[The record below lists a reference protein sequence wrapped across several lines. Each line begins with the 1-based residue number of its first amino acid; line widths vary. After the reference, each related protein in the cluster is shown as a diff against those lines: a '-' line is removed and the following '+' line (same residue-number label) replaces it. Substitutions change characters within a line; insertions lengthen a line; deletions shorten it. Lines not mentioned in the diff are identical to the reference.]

1 MGFTIRQSCTIILW
15 RYLGTHAMENSQVRH
30 KIVIGNK
37 LQDVHDGK
45 DVYLTAEEV
54 EKDRQAWLKT
64 QTPSEKLQEQL
75 EPIIDEDK
83 DEDEV
88 GEEPDTEEEQ
98 A

>member
-1 MGFTIRQSCTIILW
+1 M
-15 RYLGTHAMENSQVRH
+15 
-30 KIVIGNK
+30 KIKGRDTKPLSKEDREVFDWIGQK

-45 DVYLTAEEV
+45 SVYLTDEEV

-75 EPIIDEDK
+75 EPIIHADEDK

>member
-1 MGFTIRQSCTIILW
+1 M
-15 RYLGTHAMENSQVRH
+15 
-30 KIVIGNK
+30 KIKGRDTKPLSKEDREVFDWIGQK

-54 EKDRQAWLKT
+54 EKDRQEWLKT

-75 EPIIDEDK
+75 EPIEDEDK

-98 A
+98 ND

>member
-1 MGFTIRQSCTIILW
+1 M
-15 RYLGTHAMENSQVRH
+15 
-30 KIVIGNK
+30 KIKGRDTKPLSKEDREVFDWIGQK

-45 DVYLTAEEV
+45 DVYLTEEEV

-64 QTPSEKLQEQL
+64 QAPSEKLQEQL
-75 EPIIDEDK
+75 EPIDK

-98 A
+98 DD

>member
-1 MGFTIRQSCTIILW
+1 M
-15 RYLGTHAMENSQVRH
+15 
-30 KIVIGNK
+30 KIKGRETKPLSKEDREVFDWIGQK

-45 DVYLTAEEV
+45 DVYLSEEDV
-54 EKDRQAWLKT
+54 EKDKQAWLKT

-75 EPIIDEDK
+75 EPIEDDDK

-98 A
+98 ND

>member
-1 MGFTIRQSCTIILW
+1 M
-15 RYLGTHAMENSQVRH
+15 
-30 KIVIGNK
+30 KIKGRDTKPLSKEDREVFDWIGQK

-45 DVYLTAEEV
+45 DVYLSEEEV

-75 EPIIDEDK
+75 EPIEDDDK

-98 A
+98 DD

>member
-1 MGFTIRQSCTIILW
+1 M
-15 RYLGTHAMENSQVRH
+15 
-30 KIVIGNK
+30 KIKGRDTKPLSKEDREVFDWIGQK

-54 EKDRQAWLKT
+54 EKDRQEWLKT

-75 EPIIDEDK
+75 EPIEDEDK

-98 A
+98 E

>member
-1 MGFTIRQSCTIILW
+1 M
-15 RYLGTHAMENSQVRH
+15 
-30 KIVIGNK
+30 KIKIKGRDTRPLSREDREVFDWIGQK
-37 LQDVHDGK
+37 LQDIHDGK
-45 DVYLTAEEV
+45 DVYLSDEDV

-75 EPIIDEDK
+75 EPIEDDDK

-98 A
+98 G

>member
-1 MGFTIRQSCTIILW
+1 MKE
-15 RYLGTHAMENSQVRH
+15 M
-30 KIVIGNK
+30 KIKGRETKPLSKEDREVFDWIGQK

-45 DVYLTAEEV
+45 DVYLSEEEV
-54 EKDRQAWLKT
+54 EKDKQAWLKT

-75 EPIIDEDK
+75 EPIEDDDK

-88 GEEPDTEEEQ
+88 GEEPGTEEEQ